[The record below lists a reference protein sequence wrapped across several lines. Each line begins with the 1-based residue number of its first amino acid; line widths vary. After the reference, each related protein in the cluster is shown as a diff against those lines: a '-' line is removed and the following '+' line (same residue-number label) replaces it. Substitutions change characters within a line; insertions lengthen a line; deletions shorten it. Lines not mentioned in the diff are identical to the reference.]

1 MNSDGRVPYLL
12 NMVLALLLIPLR
24 VRSMSISCSS
34 SSDTGTNRN
43 TRASVPMV
51 TSRPPLSLSLPRA
64 SQTLTLEPVL
74 GRNQEFRAPSN
85 KHSITQIKKSNLQ
98 SIVTE
103 DTYTSASPIKIPVRT
118 EYNAEATV
126 HILRASPKLWNA
138 CKSNCHCDHD
148 DVAWSPSRGIQ
159 AAEDYNQWSTG
170 RHHLYP
176 TTDIPAKDLPNGMG
190 DAAISLATNIILP
203 SMALAFDTPLEHLY
217 FKDMFLAKYEPK
229 GTTGLGQPG
238 LGKHT
243 DGSEYSFNMLLS
255 DPKLDFQGGGTWIE
269 TVGLVKPELGDVLMH
284 RGSILHEGCPVTDG
298 ARYVLVGFV
307 QSAEDDNGNGNGNVQ
322 NKNLNAGDKRSE
334 LLLKH
339 LETFPLGMVVEVD
352 EGDEIRCATIV
363 DVLGEGGASAAGIQR
378 GDCIRGILASEPDDS
393 IELIG
398 FDGKSFDEVMEILVE
413 LSGSVQMVIERW
425 C

>member
-1 MNSDGRVPYLL
+1 MKSDVRVPYLF

-24 VRSMSISCSS
+24 VRSISISCSS
-34 SSDTGTNRN
+34 DTDTGTSRN
-43 TRASVPMV
+43 TRASIPMV
-51 TSRPPLSLSLPRA
+51 TSRPPLSLPRA

-85 KHSITQIKKSNLQ
+85 NHSITQIKKSNLQ

-103 DTYTSASPIKIPVRT
+103 DTTSASPIKIPVRT
-118 EYNAEATV
+118 QYDAEATV

-138 CKSNCHCDHD
+138 CKSNCHRDDDDDD

-159 AAEDYNQWSTG
+159 AAEDYNQWTTG

-190 DAAISLATNIILP
+190 DAAISLATNVILP

-229 GTTGLGQPG
+229 GTGGQPG

-269 TVGLVKPELGDVLMH
+269 PVGLVKPELGDVLMH

-307 QSAEDDNGNGNGNVQ
+307 QSDEDDNGNGNGNVQ

-363 DVLGEGGASAAGIQR
+363 DVLGEGGASAAGLQR

-413 LSGSVQMVIERW
+413 LSGSVQMVVERW
-425 C
+425 CS

>member
-74 GRNQEFRAPSN
+74 GRNQEFRAPSDN
-85 KHSITQIKKSNLQ
+85 HSITQIKKSNLQ